1 MKYGLNQKPP
11 FLSNLL
17 YGLQW
22 WIVSLPCVIIMGAVI
37 SKIHYTDIAL
47 QTLYMQKI
55 FAIMGITTIVQ
66 VLWGHRLPLVIGPAS
81 VLLVGILASLSAGA
95 PTIYTSI
102 MIGGVFIAILAFS
115 GLITKLR
122 FVFTSRVVTVIL
134 MLIPFTLM
142 PTIIKLIFGNE
153 YSVFFSLLFA
163 LLLVILLLF
172 LNKWLQGVW
181 KSTVIIWG
189 LIVGTLVYF
198 GIHGLPKVESVGFST
213 GLLLNNFFIQPTF
226 DAGTIIAFIF
236 CFVALLVNELGSIE
250 AVGEILKADNMSKR
264 IRNGVGIAGFSNIV
278 SGSVGTIGSVDFSM
292 STGIIAATGCA
303 SRYTLIPAGIGLV
316 FCSFFPPLVNML
328 NHIPAIV
335 MGTLLLYLMAT
346 QLSSGLML
354 MIREKAV
361 DSFDHGVTVGLSL
374 MVAILITFMPEAV
387 LQQMPAII
395 RPVVG
400 NGFVMGVIM
409 VLLLE
414 HVVLRKKKR
423 NC

>member
-11 FLSNLL
+11 FLPNLL

-37 SKIHYTDIAL
+37 SKIHYADIAL

-153 YSVFFSLLFA
+153 SSVFFSLLFA
-163 LLLVILLLF
+163 LLLVILLL
-172 LNKWLQGVW
+172 LMNRWLRGVW

-198 GIHGLPKVESVGFST
+198 GIHGLPRVESVGFST
-213 GLLLNNFFIQPTF
+213 DLLLNNFFIQPTF

-250 AVGEILKADNMSKR
+250 AVGEILKADNMGKR

-361 DSFDHGVTVGLSL
+361 DTFDHGVIVGLSL

-387 LQQMPAII
+387 LHQMPAII

-414 HVVLRKKKR
+414 HVVLRKKNNK
-423 NC
+423 